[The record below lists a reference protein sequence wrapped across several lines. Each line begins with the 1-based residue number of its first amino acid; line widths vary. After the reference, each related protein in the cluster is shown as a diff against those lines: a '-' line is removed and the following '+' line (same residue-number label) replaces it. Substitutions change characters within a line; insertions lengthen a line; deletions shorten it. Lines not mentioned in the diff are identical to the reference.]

1 MKISVITATYNRDK
15 TIERAIKSVKN
26 QDYPNVELVVV
37 DGASVDDTI
46 SKVES
51 LIGTNDI
58 FVTEKDYGIY
68 DALNKGIGLSSGDV
82 IGFLHSDDIY
92 FDNQILSKV
101 ANFFSDDSIDVV
113 YGDACFFRD
122 DNIDKIIRVYR
133 SDELSIKNLSRGKMP
148 AHTAMLFKKD
158 VYRKYGLFKTGYVIA
173 ADYEFL
179 CRVAKNGNL
188 KTKYLPEQFVKMQIG
203 GVSTGGIS
211 NTITLN
217 KEVLRACAENGIYT
231 NILMIMSKY
240 ASKILQFIRA

>member
-1 MKISVITATYNRDK
+1 MKISVITATFNRDK

-101 ANFFSDDSIDVV
+101 ANFFSDESIDVV

-148 AHTAMLFKKD
+148 AHTAMFFKKD

-188 KTKYLPEQFVKMQIG
+188 KKKYLPEQFVKMQIG